1 MAMVILTEEELLTKR
16 EGAVL
21 PKLSFKQHCLR
32 EKIMNWILE
41 VGKTSL

>member
-1 MAMVILTEEELLTKR
+1 MVMLTEEELLTKR

-32 EKIMNWILE
+32 ERTMKWLVE
-41 VGKTSL
+41 AGKGPL